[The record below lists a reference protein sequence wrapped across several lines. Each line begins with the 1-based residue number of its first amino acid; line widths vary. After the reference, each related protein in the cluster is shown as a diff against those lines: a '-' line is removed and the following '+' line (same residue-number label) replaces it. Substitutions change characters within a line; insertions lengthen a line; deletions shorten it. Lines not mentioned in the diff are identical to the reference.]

1 MFVTLSTPHP
11 IIILLDV
18 HSRTAIYTYL
28 LKVDNADE
36 ADEAESHQEEI
47 GRRRKIKIAFEPL

>member
-1 MFVTLSTPHP
+1 MMVQQNACGFVDASYP
-11 IIILLDV
+11 IIALLNV
-18 HSRTAIYTYL
+18 HSRTAKYNYL

-47 GRRRKIKIAFEPL
+47 GRR

>member
-18 HSRTAIYTYL
+18 HSRTAIYNYL
-28 LKVDNADE
+28 LKVDN

-47 GRRRKIKIAFEPL
+47 GRRRRIKIAFEPL